1 MVALNGEKV
10 ETLSGEKFTVIAD
23 GQTLSIKDGFGVI
36 VNVIDSGVIASNG
49 VIHVVDT
56 VFHGGGA
63 VR

>member
-1 MVALNGEKV
+1 V

-49 VIHVVDT
+49 VIHVVET